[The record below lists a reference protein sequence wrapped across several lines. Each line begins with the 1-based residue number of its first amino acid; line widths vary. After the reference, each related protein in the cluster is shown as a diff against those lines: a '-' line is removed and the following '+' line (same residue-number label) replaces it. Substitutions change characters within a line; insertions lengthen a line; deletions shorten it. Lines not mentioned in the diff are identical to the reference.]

1 MPHLLST
8 PLLVLLAA
16 SWSLPAA
23 AAVPP
28 AGPRMSPAAE
38 ACAAAVRAGAP
49 GEARRQRLL
58 LQAGLQPPVG
68 LEPVLQAA
76 EALLACAAPE
86 AALAVLARISPAPG
100 EERRRWLLMQWQAA
114 QAGLHHDRAA
124 QALQALAGEE
134 LASLETLLLPLDGS
148 GQAAGPPGRRPAI
161 DLLAD
166 HLESLGQTRR
176 AAVVL
181 LSSRQPGA
189 ATAARWGRAAQ
200 LAGSLPQQERDA
212 IVERALELAAASE
225 AWGLVAE
232 LLDQQLAAGV
242 TDPTTARA
250 LERRLRLGAR
260 IDDVYGEW
268 LQRRRQAAAGPAADQ
283 RLQLLDGQLRSPRAT
298 GGHAAPSTAPP
309 SPSLSPAP

>member
-8 PLLVLLAA
+8 PLLALMAAFWPLA
-16 SWSLPAA
+16 AA

-28 AGPRMSPAAE
+28 PAVPMPPSAE
-38 ACAAAVRAGAP
+38 SCAAAVRAGDLA
-49 GEARRQRLL
+49 EARRQRQL

-76 EALLACAAPE
+76 QALLACAAPG
-86 AALAVLARISPAPG
+86 AALDVLARISPAPG
-100 EERRRWLLMQWQAA
+100 AERRRWLLLQWQAA

-124 QALQALAGEE
+124 QALQALAGDD
-134 LASLETLLLPLDGS
+134 LQALENLLLPLDGAAQGTA
-148 GQAAGPPGRRPAI
+148 GQAGRPAI

-166 HLESLGQTRR
+166 HLESLGQNRL

-200 LAGSLPQQERDA
+200 LASSLPQSERDG

-268 LQRRRQAAAGPAADQ
+268 LQRRRQAAALSAPDQ
-283 RLQLLDGQLRSPRAT
+283 RLQLLDGQLRSPRAP
-298 GGHAAPSTAPP
+298 GGHATPSSSFTPTP
-309 SPSLSPAP
+309 

>member
-1 MPHLLST
+1 VPHLLST
-8 PLLVLLAA
+8 PLLGLLAA
-16 SWSLPAA
+16 SWPIAA
-23 AAVPP
+23 AAALPSPQAAPP
-28 AGPRMSPAAE
+28 SAE
-38 ACAAAVRAGAP
+38 RCAAAVRSGDLD
-49 GEARRQRLL
+49 ETRRQRQL
-58 LQAGLQPPVG
+58 LQADLRPPLS
-68 LEPVLQAA
+68 LEAVLQAA
-76 EALLACAAPE
+76 AALLACAAPD
-86 AALAVLARISPAPG
+86 AALDVLARISPAPG
-100 EERRRWLLMQWQAA
+100 DERRRWLLMQWQAA

-134 LASLETLLLPLDGS
+134 LAALETLLLPLDGS
-148 GQAAGPPGRRPAI
+148 APGAATQGRLPAI

-166 HLESLGQTRR
+166 HLESLGQLRL
-176 AAVVL
+176 AVVVL

-200 LAGSLPQQERDA
+200 LASGLPPPERDA

-242 TDPTTARA
+242 SDPSSARA

-268 LQRRRQAAAGPAADQ
+268 LQRRRQSAAVTDADQ
-283 RLQLLDGQLRSPRAT
+283 RLQLLDGQLRSPRGP
-298 GGHAAPSTAPP
+298 GGHAAPAPEP
-309 SPSLSPAP
+309 SSSSLPPTP